1 MRIEGV
7 PAQALPQP
15 VVTIG
20 RDGTVV
26 DEQGAE
32 VSEPHVVVS
41 KTLVPRGE
49 QVVSTPPTELAPG
62 YALWRVDEPLQFVSR
77 RAGFSPA
84 DDFVSAT
91 VVVYNCGPGALELLL
106 LGKDGLP
113 VRITVNGLPWLT
125 VQPEPGG
132 RWTGSVPSL
141 RSGATDDP
149 CLFRLESDG
158 LVGSTRVEWMP
169 AG

>member
-1 MRIEGV
+1 M
-7 PAQALPQP
+7 
-15 VVTIG
+15 
-20 RDGTVV
+20 
-26 DEQGAE
+26 
-32 VSEPHVVVS
+32 
-41 KTLVPRGE
+41 
-49 QVVSTPPTELAPG
+49 
-62 YALWRVDEPLQFVSR
+62 
-77 RAGFSPA
+77 
-84 DDFVSAT
+84 
-91 VVVYNCGPGALELLL
+91 VVYNCGPGTLELLL